1 MKKLLLFVMSLT
13 VSASL
18 SASTIGFSAGV
29 ANNISGIGGADLAA
43 SVQVSAG
50 IWDGVSFTSLSSG
63 DNANLGAGSG
73 FFSHSSGKL
82 DTASSAGSQL
92 AFSWTDGGTTAI
104 IYYDITSA
112 SADAGSVDNWSL
124 AGGDGGGTDFFTNNI
139 DVVDLTVGGS
149 GTTLNSSAVLINA
162 AFGGTNALGT
172 PTFSIA
178 VPEPSSYALL
188 GGLFALTFVMLRRRA

>member
-1 MKKLLLFVMSLT
+1 MKKLLLLVTMLT

-18 SASTIGFSAGV
+18 SASTISFTAAV
-29 ANNISGIGGADLAA
+29 ANNISGISGADLAA

-50 IWDGVSFTSLSSG
+50 IWDGVSFTSLASG
-63 DNANLGAGSG
+63 GNANVGAGAG
-73 FFSHSSGKL
+73 FFSNSSGKL

-92 AFSWTDGGTTAI
+92 AFSWTDGGQTAI

-112 SADAGSVDNWSL
+112 PAEASSVDNWTL
-124 AGGDGGGTDFFTNNI
+124 AGGDGGGTDFFQNNI

-149 GTTLNSSAVLINA
+149 GATLNSSAVLINA
-162 AFGGTNALGT
+162 AFGGTNSLGT
-172 PTFSIA
+172 PTFSI

-188 GGLFALTFVMLRRRA
+188 GGLLALTCVMLRRRA